1 MSGTEMCLASV
12 ASPKT
17 RDQTIYRNI
26 STRDSYT
33 ATSGFKSY
41 HFHLGVLSRRL
52 QISGRAM
59 CNLYAASNDVSG
71 ITCNGEVKD
80 AKELPIGNKARMVSS
95 SSPVNFRACGGYFC
109 GATWMKWKDQNMDSA
124 QDLQHTDLAQESK
137 IGPIPIYSNFTTCAS
152 RH

>member
-41 HFHLGVLSRRL
+41 YFHLGVLPRRL

-95 SSPVNFRACGGYFC
+95 SSPVNFRACGGYLAY
-109 GATWMKWKDQNMDSA
+109 GLGTRKQNRANSNIF
-124 QDLQHTDLAQESK
+124 QFHDLRVKTLRAL
-137 IGPIPIYSNFTTCAS
+137 I
-152 RH
+152 